1 MAQAWNVQFEV
12 MEKSEV
18 HEGGVLAAVF
28 FSLFATC
35 GYFLTTGRTSE
46 SYDWLW
52 IALFALSLFMLSGA
66 VVNFDLKRIIK

>member
-1 MAQAWNVQFEV
+1 
-12 MEKSEV
+12 MEKTEV

-35 GYFLTTGRTSE
+35 GYFLTNGRTVA

-52 IALFALSLFMLSGA
+52 IGCFALSLLTLSAA
-66 VVNFDLKRIIK
+66 VVNFDWKRIVK

>member
-1 MAQAWNVQFEV
+1 
-12 MEKSEV
+12 MEKTEV

-35 GYFLTTGRTSE
+35 GYFLTNGRTSV

-52 IALFALSLFMLSGA
+52 IAFFVISLFTLSAA
-66 VVNFDLKRIIK
+66 VVNFDFRRLIR

>member
-1 MAQAWNVQFEV
+1 
-12 MEKSEV
+12 MENIEV

-35 GYFLTTGRTSE
+35 GYYLTNGRTSE

-52 IALFALSLFMLSGA
+52 IGCFVVSLLTLSAA
-66 VVNFDLKRIIK
+66 VVNFDFKRLIR